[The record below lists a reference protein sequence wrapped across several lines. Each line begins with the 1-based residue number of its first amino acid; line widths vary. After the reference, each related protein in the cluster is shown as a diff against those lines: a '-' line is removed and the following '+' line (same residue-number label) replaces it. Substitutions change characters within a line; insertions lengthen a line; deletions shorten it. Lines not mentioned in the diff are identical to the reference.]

1 MLDILAAISCLSAGM
16 ATETD
21 QQVEKAARSL
31 LDKGVDTVLVKL
43 GSKGSLL
50 VTSEQ
55 ISTS

>member
-1 MLDILAAISCLSAGM
+1 M

-55 ISTS
+55 SS